1 MSILKKFLILI
12 SLFLYIFS
20 IKITKI
26 EPSKIPIGNNQDTEI
41 TLTYEG
47 EYGFSDTFYI
57 GDQVNM
63 YLIVIMFPIRINIK
77 NYLHLY
83 YIFNR

>member
-26 EPSKIPIGNNQDTEI
+26 EPSKLPIWNNQDTEI

-47 EYGFSDTFYI
+47 EYESETFYI
-57 GDQVNM
+57 GDQVN
-63 YLIVIMFPIRINIK
+63 IICI
-77 NYLHLY
+77 
-83 YIFNR
+83 